1 MIEINYCN
9 ADSGSGKEDF
19 IHRLLKFIIIIFLGH
34 IDNSGIRLY
43 VGNELRQYDL
53 GGLKFGVDSLP
64 SSLAIPS
71 KVDGFS
77 VDSYCTADAGLYVC
91 FRSL

>member
-43 VGNELRQYDL
+43 VGNELRPYDL
-53 GGLKFGVDSLP
+53 GGLTFGVDSL
-64 SSLAIPS
+64 PS